1 MFLCA
6 VQSKENYFEV
16 SKMPKYKFSNSSGP
30 VTFPLSTAF
39 VDKYMPEA
47 NATFVKVYLYGLR
60 LCYSAGVEADNKK
73 IADALD
79 ILETD
84 VLKAFDYWETKGIV
98 RRSSDGT
105 VEFMD
110 LSSDVEAQKPHKP
123 TYKSSDIADMM
134 KKSSIKQLVSHAEG
148 IFGKT
153 LSQSETGTLFSFYDW
168 LHLPVEVILMLL
180 EYCAS
185 LQKTSMRYAEKVAIS
200 WAEQGIDSIEKAHEF
215 LSATENREKNTR
227 YYKKLFGL
235 RGGNF
240 SDAEYALI
248 VQWSESMKM
257 SPELIKKAAEK
268 ANSVT
273 GKLSFPYM
281 NGILQSWYKKGITKE
296 EDLAKDELPKVSA
309 PARKKQT
316 PVSNKFVN
324 YTQNGDYDFDEIEEK
339 MQKKRM
345 RN

>member
-1 MFLCA
+1 
-6 VQSKENYFEV
+6 
-16 SKMPKYKFSNSSGP
+16 MPKYKFSNISGP

-60 LCYSAGVEADNKK
+60 LCYLPGIDADNKK

-84 VLKAFDYWETKGIV
+84 VLKAFDFWESKGIV

-110 LSSDVEAQKPHKP
+110 LSSDVEAQKPQKP
-123 TYKSSDIADMM
+123 AYKASDIESMM
-134 KKSSIKQLVSHAEG
+134 KKSDIKQLVSHAEG

-153 LSQSETGTLFSFYDW
+153 LSQSEIGTLFGFYDW

-185 LQKTSMRYAEKVAIS
+185 LQKTSMRYAEKVALS
-200 WAEQGIDSIEKAHEF
+200 WAEEGIDSIEKAHEF

-227 YYKKLFGL
+227 YYKKLLGL
-235 RGGNF
+235 RGGKF
-240 SDAEYALI
+240 TDAEYAHI
-248 VQWSESMKM
+248 VQWTEKM
-257 SPELIKKAAEK
+257 GMPPELIKKAAEK
-268 ANSVT
+268 ASDVT
-273 GKLSFPYM
+273 GGVSFPYI
-281 NGILQSWYKKGITKE
+281 NGILQSWYKKDIKTV
-296 EDLAKDELPKVSA
+296 EDLSKDEIPKNTATS
-309 PARKKQT
+309 RQKQT
-316 PVSNKFVN
+316 QVSNRFVDFSQ
-324 YTQNGDYDFDEIEEK
+324 THDYDFDAIEEK

-345 RN
+345 RK

>member
-1 MFLCA
+1 M
-6 VQSKENYFEV
+6 V
-16 SKMPKYKFSNSSGP
+16 MPKYKFSNISGP

-60 LCYSAGVEADNKK
+60 LCYMSGTEADNKK

-84 VLKAFDYWETKGIV
+84 VLKAFDYWESKGIV

-110 LSSDVEAQKPHKP
+110 LSSDVEAQKPQKP
-123 TYKSSDIADMM
+123 SYKASDIESMM
-134 KKSSIKQLVSHAEG
+134 KKSNIKQLVSHAED

-153 LSQSETGTLFSFYDW
+153 LSQSEIGTLFGFYDW
-168 LHLPVEVILMLL
+168 LRLPVEVILMLL

-185 LQKTSMRYAEKVAIS
+185 LQKTSMRYAERVALS
-200 WAEQGIDSIEKAHEF
+200 WAEKGIDSIEKAHTF
-215 LSATENREKNTR
+215 LTASENREKNTR
-227 YYKKLFGL
+227 YFKKLLGY
-235 RGGNF
+235 RGTKF
-240 SDAEYALI
+240 SDAEYAHIL
-248 VQWSESMKM
+248 QWTDEMEM
-257 SPELIKKAAEK
+257 SPELIKTAAEK
-268 ANSVT
+268 AVDVT
-273 GKLSFPYM
+273 GGVSFPYI
-281 NGILQSWYKKGITKE
+281 NGILQSWNKKGIKTID
-296 EDLAKDELPKVSA
+296 DLSKDEPPQTFA
-309 PARKKQT
+309 ARKKQT
-316 PVSNKFVN
+316 QTTNKFVN
-324 YTQNGDYDFDEIEEK
+324 YSQNGDYDFDEIEEK